1 MSAPDMSKLTAR
13 LARRG
18 DSRHFPRWPLYL
30 IGAPA
35 AVVIWSGWVGL
46 GGLCGFGPVHLLPG
60 IAPHFVVNTA
70 ITLPVGIEAYGA
82 YALGAWLTPRKVSR
96 QVRQYAMYS
105 SIGALALGMLAQV
118 IYHLL
123 VAEHATRAPAPVV
136 VLVSCLPVL
145 AIGFGTALAH
155 MIGAPS
161 PVPGTRTSS
170 AVPVPAVPGAA
181 YPGPAPAAVPARR
194 TQSASP
200 VPARGSADVPAKVTN
215 AAAQERYAALLA
227 EGRLPGI
234 QKIKRELHVGQDRA
248 GEIQRYLKSVA
259 EGHPGLTAVDD
270 PR

>member
-82 YALGAWLTPRKVSR
+82 YALGAWLTPRKVAPK
-96 QVRQYAMYS
+96 VREYAMYS

-123 VAEHATRAPAPVV
+123 VAEHAARAPAPVV

-155 MIGAPS
+155 MIGAPP
-161 PVPGTRTSS
+161 PVPGVRTTGAPPATVPVPVPVTA
-170 AVPVPAVPGAA
+170 AVPVPATV
-181 YPGPAPAAVPARR
+181 R
-194 TQSASP
+194 TRP
-200 VPARGSADVPAKVTN
+200 VPARGASDVPVTN
-215 AAAQERYAALLA
+215 TAAEEHFAADLA
-227 EGRLPGI
+227 AGTLPSI
-234 QKIKRELHVGQDRA
+234 RRIKSEMGVGQERA

-259 EGHPGLTAVDD
+259 EGHRGLTAVGGA
-270 PR
+270 R

>member
-1 MSAPDMSKLTAR
+1 MSADMGKLAAR
-13 LARRG
+13 LQRRG
-18 DSRHFPRWPLYL
+18 DGRHFPRWPLYL

-82 YALGAWLTPRKVSR
+82 YALGAWLTPRKVPK

-123 VAEHATRAPAPVV
+123 VAEHATRAPAIVV

-155 MIGAPS
+155 MIGAPP
-161 PVPGTRTSS
+161 PVPGTR
-170 AVPVPAVPGAA
+170 APVPAGVPETAPVM
-181 YPGPAPAAVPARR
+181 YPAPPAPR
-194 TQSASP
+194 TRPTRP
-200 VPARGSADVPAKVTN
+200 VPARAGAPVPAGVTN
-215 AAAQERYAALLA
+215 AAAEERYSGELA
-227 EGRLPGI
+227 GGAVPSIR
-234 QKIKRELHVGQDRA
+234 KIKADMGVGQTRA
-248 GEIQRYLKSVA
+248 EAIQRHLFQVA
-259 EGHPGLTAVDD
+259 NGATGTASLSLVGR
-270 PR
+270 PE